1 MAARPS
7 AARAGE
13 RGVVVDELAER
24 GVRGPVVQRPE
35 LVPNSECDR
44 VIQPPL
50 SIVLHGESRMKYTK
64 RRPNDPATHGCW
76 CRGSVFGRSGRPVA
90 PSTAQT

>member
-1 MAARPS
+1 MNGKAYKADKAEPAGPRGVMAARPS

-35 LVPNSECDR
+35 LVPNSVR
-44 VIQPPL
+44 
-50 SIVLHGESRMKYTK
+50 
-64 RRPNDPATHGCW
+64 
-76 CRGSVFGRSGRPVA
+76 
-90 PSTAQT
+90 